1 MSSSALRP
9 QHRTPETRVAT
20 RALIHRL
27 GTHLVADESTV
38 TNTGIEGET
47 VSVVEAVLYRLSWGS
62 LRVSLAFRED
72 GSLFPSGTIATVRV
86 VEGET
91 LDEAVEVGMP
101 RLSVS
106 RNEFD
111 RSQFDLRV
119 DTGTVDPEH
128 GHIFSDAVSV
138 VNELIDRMTYA
149 DREV

>member
-9 QHRTPETRVAT
+9 QYRTPRTRLAT
-20 RALIHRL
+20 RALARRL
-27 GTHLVADESTV
+27 GTHLVADELAT
-38 TNTGIEGET
+38 TNTGIDGET
-47 VSVVEAVLYRLSWGS
+47 VSVAETVLYELPWGS
-62 LRVSLAFRED
+62 LQVSLVFRDD